1 MPSKTAAA
9 LGRAALIAALALQTA
24 CVSMQ
29 ATTYN
34 VGMDS
39 SAALARHAHGA
50 PVNVG
55 AFSAEAKLDRKALN
69 VRGSTLN
76 GGADGRFSTYLRD
89 ALQAELRSAGRLD
102 PAAATEI
109 SGELLD
115 QHLNGGSGSVNATA
129 LIKARFV
136 VSREGKTLYDRTLS
150 QEHRWES
157 SLLGPIAIPA
167 AFDNYVTTVQKLLQQ
182 LFADPQ
188 FEQATSR

>member
-1 MPSKTAAA
+1 MPSKTART
-9 LGRAALIAALALQTA
+9 LGRAALIAALALQAA

-29 ATTYN
+29 AAPYN

-50 PVNVG
+50 PVKVG
-55 AFSAEAKLDRKALN
+55 AFVAEAKLDRKALN

-89 ALQAELRSAGRLD
+89 ALEAELRSAGRLD
-102 PAAATEI
+102 PSAPTEI
-109 SGELLD
+109 SGELLSQD
-115 QHLNGGSGSVNATA
+115 LSGGGGSAKGTA
-129 LIKARFV
+129 QIQARFV

-150 QEHRWES
+150 QQHQWDS

-167 AFDNYVTTVQKLLQQ
+167 AFDNYVATVQKLLQQ

>member
-1 MPSKTAAA
+1 MPNKTIKA
-9 LGRAALIAALALQTA
+9 LGRAALIAALASQAA

-29 ATTYN
+29 ATPYN

-39 SAALARHAHGA
+39 SAALARHTRGA

-55 AFSAEAKLDRKALN
+55 AFAAEPKLDRKALS

-76 GGADGRFSTYLRD
+76 GGADGRFSTYLHD

-102 PAAATEI
+102 PSAATGI
-109 SGELLD
+109 SGELLE
-115 QHLNGGSGSVNATA
+115 QRLEGGGPSAPGTA
-129 LIKARFV
+129 QIKARFV
-136 VSREGKTLYDRTLS
+136 VSRDGKTLYDRTLS
-150 QEHRWES
+150 QQHQWES
-157 SLLGPIAIPA
+157 SFIGAIAIPA